1 MLCGL
6 VACAAIPD
14 AIDTDHPDR
23 FRGMIV
29 DSSNPVHT
37 LPDSKRF
44 REAFAK
50 LECLVVIDVAMTE
63 TARQAHYVL
72 PASSQYE
79 KPEATFFAGEMP
91 SNYFHIRQPIF
102 EPLGDTLPEAEIYS
116 RLVEAMDGE
125 PDGVEELAEAAK
137 ESREAFIE
145 TFTPIFRRIQTSAPN
160 YQRRYIVPL
169 DKALARWPSGHHVWL
184 CNASLDAFS

>member
-23 FRGMIV
+23 FQGDRRF
-29 DSSNPVHT
+29 SNPVHT

-63 TARQAHYVL
+63 TAPSPLRVTCLLSILKPRSNVFRRRDALKLFLY
-72 PASSQYE
+72 ASQ
-79 KPEATFFAGEMP
+79 F
-91 SNYFHIRQPIF
+91 SNP
-102 EPLGDTLPEAEIYS
+102 GDTLPEAEIYS
-116 RLVEAMDGE
+116 RLVEAMGE
-125 PDGVEELAEAAK
+125 ADGVEELAEAAK
-137 ESREAFIE
+137 KPRSVYRDIHLLGS
-145 TFTPIFRRIQTSAPN
+145 QTLAPN
-160 YQRRYIVPL
+160 YPLRCTVLLDRASVVQRPYVRL
-169 DKALARWPSGHHVWL
+169 S
-184 CNASLDAFS
+184 NASLNAFS

>member
-1 MLCGL
+1 
-6 VACAAIPD
+6 
-14 AIDTDHPDR
+14 
-23 FRGMIV
+23 MIV

-79 KPEATFFAGEMP
+79 NPKQRFSQERCPQTISIYASQF
-91 SNYFHIRQPIF
+91 SNP
-102 EPLGDTLPEAEIYS
+102 
-116 RLVEAMDGE
+116 
-125 PDGVEELAEAAK
+125 
-137 ESREAFIE
+137 
-145 TFTPIFRRIQTSAPN
+145 
-160 YQRRYIVPL
+160 
-169 DKALARWPSGHHVWL
+169 
-184 CNASLDAFS
+184 